1 MLSDA
6 ELMKISISDLN
17 NVSISLE
24 DRYRALLELLELVEP
39 LDNANGIAISLSM
52 FICFL
57 LVLNASLFWIWCRLL
72 VQFIILIRDSNVC
85 QIWTNLV
92 GFMLSRNNL
101 ITLIR
106 VLGLLLHGF
115 LEKPVKTIQLF
126 SNRYVVAVM
135 IYRILASCC

>member
-39 LDNANGIAISLSM
+39 LDNANGIDIFLSM

-57 LVLNASLFWIWCRLL
+57 LVLNTSLFWIWCRLL

-85 QIWTNLV
+85 QI
-92 GFMLSRNNL
+92 
-101 ITLIR
+101 
-106 VLGLLLHGF
+106 
-115 LEKPVKTIQLF
+115 
-126 SNRYVVAVM
+126 
-135 IYRILASCC
+135 